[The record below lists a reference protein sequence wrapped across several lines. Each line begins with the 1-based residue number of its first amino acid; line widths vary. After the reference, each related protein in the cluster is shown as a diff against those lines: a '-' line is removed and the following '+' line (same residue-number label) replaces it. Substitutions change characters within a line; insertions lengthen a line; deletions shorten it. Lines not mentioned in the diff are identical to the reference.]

1 MLEEPPPSSFL
12 FCWQVTGNADVWEL
26 YGDYHCSS
34 SDLLDQ
40 EKVGHIPFL
49 LYLQKN
55 PLPLSLS
62 RVYWSCRRPRGV
74 PGRRR
79 DGTGSGQ
86 VWRELPNSP
95 SNTATVS
102 SSSSLPMVI
111 DVCVSVECRELS
123 ETRKDG
129 GKSVQSLSSAKMA
142 LQGLITK
149 TKVPFSLFLSSLLFS
164 LFSLSLLIQVT
175 C

>member
-1 MLEEPPPSSFL
+1 M
-12 FCWQVTGNADVWEL
+12 
-26 YGDYHCSS
+26 
-34 SDLLDQ
+34 
-40 EKVGHIPFL
+40 
-49 LYLQKN
+49 
-55 PLPLSLS
+55 
-62 RVYWSCRRPRGV
+62 
-74 PGRRR
+74 PGRRE

-102 SSSSLPMVI
+102 CSSSLPMVI

-129 GKSVQSLSSAKMA
+129 DKSVQSLSSAKMA
-142 LQGLITK
+142 LQGLVTK
-149 TKVPFSLFLSSLLFS
+149 TKVPFSLFLSVSLLFS

-175 C
+175 CLLNLQAFGVVITEEQEQLIAELEDEQSSLQHSLASLQTN